1 MMRVRGITVG
11 LTLVLAASAAA
22 CGSSTAPSD
31 GGSSGTGTL
40 PGTGGTGTVSNS
52 SNASNTI
59 TASSTTT
66 GGYYGSGGNYFFS
79 PTPDTV
85 AVGTPVTY
93 VFGSVTHNVH
103 FFVASAPDSI
113 PATSNTS
120 VMRTFMTPGT
130 YTYECLIHHFTGVV
144 VVK

>member
-11 LTLVLAASAAA
+11 LTLVLAAGAAA
-22 CGSSTAPSD
+22 CSSSTAPSD
-31 GGSSGTGTL
+31 GSTSTGTPASSGGSGNTSNGTY
-40 PGTGGTGTVSNS
+40 NS
-52 SNASNTI
+52 TII

-85 AVGTPVTY
+85 AAGTPVSY
-93 VFGSVTHNVH
+93 VFGSVVQNVH
-103 FFVASAPDSI
+103 FSVANAPDSI
-113 PATSNTS
+113 PATSNTT

-130 YTYECLIHHFTGVV
+130 YTYECLIHHFSGVI